1 MHSRTK
7 DDQLAAETLLSRGR
21 GYFGWGAR
29 RGEKEKEDRRW
40 MDGKERGGGRWDG
53 GINHDVVD

>member
-1 MHSRTK
+1 MEGNVGSTHIDR
-7 DDQLAAETLLSRGR
+7 DGVPFQRERE
-21 GYFGWGAR
+21 